1 MGGGGHPGGS
11 SSATSLEC
19 TAAPGST
26 GQPGP
31 QPGSRGLRAEG
42 LPAAG
47 RRRRRGRGAGASG
60 SREPLRLPVKTG
72 PSGRQVPGAP
82 PCPLGT
88 SSVLCAFNDWL
99 CRGLNRSSDSCR
111 YSQWPVSLWQRPH
124 GQLPGAPTAGR
135 DQPPTRGSGASVAP
149 VANGASSDL
158 GRLLRPRAS
167 SSRAAPGAGLRASR
181 AKSEHGV
188 AARLARVW
196 GSSARLARPAPVCEA
211 PVKASPTE
219 N

>member
-11 SSATSLEC
+11 SSATRLER

-60 SREPLRLPVKTG
+60 RWEPLRLPVKTG

-135 DQPPTRGSGASVAP
+135 DPPPTRGSGAS
-149 VANGASSDL
+149 SDL
-158 GRLLRPRAS
+158 AAS

-211 PVKASPTE
+211 PVRASPTE